1 MVVLRFLGRC
11 CIEVKTLQDHF
22 IIDPHYFEP
31 PEKGIEEIFITHD
44 HDDHFD
50 VEKIAEIKESYLG
63 EEGSLS
69 IYGPKGLQK
78 KTDLKLEFARQ
89 EEEIELN
96 DTTITPFEVKCY
108 KADQCFAYLITI
120 GDVNVLH
127 TADSALFSERLKKL
141 KPNVDY
147 CFVACFEDN
156 FEDYLNF
163 LKDVYPKVTFPYHF
177 DPGEEE
183 KAKKLVEYLNDN
195 TIEASFLE
203 IGSEFEF

>member
-11 CIEVKTLQDHF
+11 CIEIQTLQDHF

-31 PEKGIEEIFITHD
+31 PEQGIEHIFITHA

-50 VEKIAEIKESYLG
+50 IEKIKEIREKYIEDEKELT
-63 EEGSLS
+63 
-69 IYGPKGLQK
+69 IYGPKGLGKQ
-78 KTDLKLEFARQ
+78 TELEIEDIKQ

-96 DTTITPFEVKCY
+96 DTIITPYSVECY
-108 KADQCFAYLITI
+108 KAEECYAYLITI

-127 TADSALFSERLKKL
+127 TADSALFSEKLKRLKPK
-141 KPNVDY
+141 VDY

-183 KAKKLVEYLNDN
+183 NAKKLVDYLNEN

-203 IGSEFEF
+203 IGAKFEF